1 MNSVRS
7 SCGGLRSFGVDT
19 SAVLLEPGRL
29 SPVTFTLI
37 EDQGGRRYV
46 RFTRGDTSPL
56 VPADLPATL
65 FDRVRL
71 VYIDAEMPE
80 VQIVAAERARARG
93 ARVILGIRRM
103 GPGLGELLDLA
114 DIVIASERVAAEI
127 AHSAD
132 IERSLIELTK
142 MGPDIAVITLGEDG
156 AVGLHEDKLVRQQ
169 ALTVDV
175 VDVTGAGSVFRGAFG
190 YALLQDWPLE
200 RALPFANAAAGL
212 NCASLGGQA
221 GIPTLE
227 AVERAAPL
235 RLTRSPQAVSAR
247 DRESRRGCPS
257 RMSGFAT
264 RSQVAAAMDAI
275 QHWQPGQRPGEAS
288 QPPHSLLL
296 PPSAP
301 VSPALPF
308 PSPASRPSSRS
319 NGDRCVVG
327 SCPIP
332 SLPWSVTGPLPSL
345 AGNLYASNSTIQ
357 LFR

>member
-1 MNSVRS
+1 MPDEGPDIVGVGLVTLDQIGLGPRS
-7 SCGGLRSFGVDT
+7 RDPAVELTTFSLQTGGPTGTALATIAAFGGRTKYFGRLGDDEFGKLILRGLASFGVDT

-37 EDQGGRRYV
+37 ENQGGRRYV

-114 DIVIASERVAAEI
+114 DTVIASERVAAEI

-175 VDVTGAGSVFRGAFG
+175 LDVTGAGSVFRGAFG

-227 AVERAAPL
+227 AVERAA
-235 RLTRSPQAVSAR
+235 
-247 DRESRRGCPS
+247 
-257 RMSGFAT
+257 
-264 RSQVAAAMDAI
+264 
-275 QHWQPGQRPGEAS
+275 
-288 QPPHSLLL
+288 
-296 PPSAP
+296 
-301 VSPALPF
+301 
-308 PSPASRPSSRS
+308 
-319 NGDRCVVG
+319 
-327 SCPIP
+327 
-332 SLPWSVTGPLPSL
+332 
-345 AGNLYASNSTIQ
+345 AG
-357 LFR
+357 

>member
-1 MNSVRS
+1 MPDEGPDIVGVGLVALDQIGLGPRSRDPSVELTTFS
-7 SCGGLRSFGVDT
+7 LQSGGPTGTVLATIGAFGGHAKYFGRLGDDEFGQIILRGLGSFGVDT
-19 SAVLLEPGRL
+19 SAVLREPGRL

-37 EDQGGRRYV
+37 EDRGGRRYV
-46 RFTRGDTSPL
+46 RFTRGDTTPL
-56 VPADLPATL
+56 VPADLPPTL

-71 VYIDAEMPE
+71 VYIDAEMPD

-114 DIVIASERVAAEI
+114 DTVIASERVAAEI

-190 YALLQDWPLE
+190 YAVLRDWPLE

-212 NCASLGGQA
+212 NCSSLGGQA

-227 AVERAAPL
+227 AVEKAA
-235 RLTRSPQAVSAR
+235 S
-247 DRESRRGCPS
+247 
-257 RMSGFAT
+257 SG
-264 RSQVAAAMDAI
+264 
-275 QHWQPGQRPGEAS
+275 
-288 QPPHSLLL
+288 
-296 PPSAP
+296 
-301 VSPALPF
+301 
-308 PSPASRPSSRS
+308 
-319 NGDRCVVG
+319 
-327 SCPIP
+327 
-332 SLPWSVTGPLPSL
+332 
-345 AGNLYASNSTIQ
+345 
-357 LFR
+357 